1 MEKNKDYK
9 MKDIVAAD
17 GWVPTDPEYYVKNS
31 KMPGPGEELDL
42 WTFLEHRPD
51 KEWIAFAEE
60 TGANLTDECEAEPHY
75 IGNVPIDQNK
85 FIQFIK
91 DNKDT
96 CQKKYYEARPYHTGR
111 NEFTLELPT
120 KVGYNKGN
128 CCEYNWGL
136 YGDSNDK
143 LKELLGKEYFESIKI
158 DYDTALMRLLAYMP
172 GQTLPWHF
180 DYLGGWCRINKHLNP
195 DPDTRKCDIGEM
207 KRYLVM
213 ITDWHWGHML
223 QMANTF
229 WPKWKSGDVW
239 EIPMEVY
246 HLSTNAGMSLKL
258 SMSITG
264 AKYA

>member
-1 MEKNKDYK
+1 M
-9 MKDIVAAD
+9 
-17 GWVPTDPEYYVKNS
+17 
-31 KMPGPGEELDL
+31 
-42 WTFLEHRPD
+42 
-51 KEWIAFAEE
+51 
-60 TGANLTDECEAEPHY
+60 
-75 IGNVPIDQNK
+75 
-85 FIQFIK
+85 
-91 DNKDT
+91 
-96 CQKKYYEARPYHTGR
+96 
-111 NEFTLELPT
+111 
-120 KVGYNKGN
+120 
-128 CCEYNWGL
+128 
-136 YGDSNDK
+136 
-143 LKELLGKEYFESIKI
+143 
-158 DYDTALMRLLAYMP
+158 AYQP

-195 DPDTRKCDIGEM
+195 NPDTRQCDIGEM

-264 AKYA
+264 AKYE